1 MPSNLELFNLR
12 TVEVRKGAI
21 MMNDVRDFYV
31 DITPIDALRVI
42 EQSIVTGSIS
52 GKVLD
57 VYKRAVGDQEMVVC
71 VIEKFYYR
79 TSNRAS
85 LTVTLDNLEGITKV
99 HAAASG
105 GGAGAFM
112 RFDWGAG
119 SNFVDGVGRAL
130 KDYIIEK

>member
-1 MPSNLELFNLR
+1 M
-12 TVEVRKGAI
+12 K
-21 MMNDVRDFYV
+21 DVRDFYV
-31 DITPIDALRVI
+31 KITPINALRVI
-42 EQSIVTGSIS
+42 EESIVTGSIS

-57 VYKRAVGDQEMVVC
+57 VYKRSVGTQEIVVC

-85 LTVTLDNLEGITKV
+85 LTITLDNLEGDTKV

-105 GGAGAFM
+105 GGQGAFL

-119 SNFVDGVGRAL
+119 GNFVDSVRRAL
-130 KDYIIEK
+130 ENHIVEQ

>member
-1 MPSNLELFNLR
+1 MPCDMELFNFR
-12 TVEVRKGAI
+12 TVEVRKGAVI
-21 MMNDVRDFYV
+21 MKDVRDFYV
-31 DITPIDALRVI
+31 DITPIEALRVI

-57 VYKRAVGDQEMVVC
+57 VYKRSVGDQEIVVC

-85 LTVTLDNLEGITKV
+85 LTITLDNLEEFTKV
-99 HAAASG
+99 HAVASG

-119 SNFVDGVGRAL
+119 GNFVESVSRAL
-130 KDYIIEK
+130 DQYIVEQ

>member
-57 VYKRAVGDQEMVVC
+57 VYKRAVGDQEIVVC

-85 LTVTLDNLEGITKV
+85 LTVT
-99 HAAASG
+99 
-105 GGAGAFM
+105 
-112 RFDWGAG
+112 
-119 SNFVDGVGRAL
+119 
-130 KDYIIEK
+130 